1 MPGPLRRVPVWV
13 VLVVAVVL
21 VACGGRPAAGPV
33 AAAPTPTASPG
44 PAPAVQPAAAA
55 TRVPAPAA
63 PPAPTSVLPAPA
75 VEEAPAPQ
83 DGLAAELD
91 AYVRSLAAAGDFS
104 GAVLVAGR
112 DGVVLS
118 QGYGLADREEGRP
131 NTPTTR
137 FRLGSLT
144 KQLTAMAV
152 LVLQQQGRLD
162 VGDPICSYLP
172 DCPAAWQP
180 ITIHHLLTHTSG
192 IPDLTRFPDFQATKQ
207 TPSPPGATIAR
218 FAGRPLAFQPGT
230 QWDYSNSNY
239 IVLGAI
245 VERAAGQP
253 YAEFMRQAI
262 FEPLGMRD
270 SGYETGQSGL
280 AVGYAN
286 RSGPRA
292 EAIDMSIPYAA
303 GALYSTVEDLYRW
316 DRALAASRLVPAA
329 LQDQMFTAHAAIPG
343 PGGAGYGYG
352 WEIGQE
358 AGHPYQ
364 AHAGG
369 IEGFSSFIVRYP
381 DDQVTVIVL
390 GNQQDVNPRAI
401 ALSIAEAILQGRPLP
416 ASTP

>member
-1 MPGPLRRVPVWV
+1 VP
-13 VLVVAVVL
+13 
-21 VACGGRPAAGPV
+21 
-33 AAAPTPTASPG
+33 AAPTPALS
-44 PAPAVQPAAAA
+44 
-55 TRVPAPAA
+55 
-63 PPAPTSVLPAPA
+63 APA

-83 DGLAAELD
+83 DGLAAYID
-91 AYVRSLAAAGDFS
+91 ATLRGLAAAGDFS

-180 ITIHHLLTHTSG
+180 ITIHQLLSHTSG
-192 IPDLTRFPDFQATKQ
+192 IPDLTRFPDFEATKQ

-218 FAGRPLAFQPGT
+218 FANRPLAFQPGT

-245 VERAAGQP
+245 VERASGQP
-253 YAEFMRQAI
+253 YAEFMQQAI

-286 RSGPRA
+286 RSGAR
-292 EAIDMSIPYAA
+292 
-303 GALYSTVEDLYRW
+303 VEDLYRW

-343 PGGAGYGYG
+343 SDGTGYGYG

-358 AGHPYQ
+358 SGHRYQ

-381 DDQVTVIVL
+381 DDQVTVIML
-390 GNQQDVNPRAI
+390 GNQQDVNPRAVVAPI
-401 ALSIAEAILQGRPLP
+401 AGAILEGRPLP
-416 ASTP
+416 ASAP